1 MGGLPQHLED
11 SFFGGEGLPGFAVTD
26 SRPNQ
31 KTCHVK
37 DSRSKPR
44 GLRRRAWQEYCQR
57 QHMRQCG
64 TLDSIAGVHRGPRK
78 KFTVQD
84 FRWPCPKKGKKRGYK
99 EWPNSSAITAGHRA
113 SLAEMLA
120 LENSRHQRG
129 GGCCSG
135 LQLKCIRCRPH
146 RGQEIYG
153 IPEIWVLEK
162 NINWPSGR

>member
-44 GLRRRAWQEYCQR
+44 GLRRRAWQEYCHR

-64 TLDSIAGVHRGPRK
+64 TLDRIVGVHRGARE

-129 GGCCSG
+129 GGVLLRIAVEMHKVQAAPG
-135 LQLKCIRCRPH
+135 TRDIRDSRNL
-146 RGQEIYG
+146 G
-153 IPEIWVLEK
+153 IGEK
-162 NINWPSGR
+162 H